1 MIGADPEKMIR
12 LDSRSDLLTD
22 VGEARQSHPGR
33 QREGA
38 QTLLSRITP
47 LVPTA
52 AESEKLEGRS
62 NTRGRSDLLEDAG
75 EATKEG
81 AGRRREP
88 QERAALPPLIG
99 SGTDAEKFGHHADS
113 YLDDFH
119 EDGAVASKERAG
131 KRKEAKRPKAEVQQ
145 DLKLEAQRL
154 MAAAEKLQPGSVSDY
169 DAKAADLPAD
179 QAGRRK
185 LRRNDSF
192 AMDRMGGREKGHK
205 DRPERRGGGGLVGRA
220 LARTVMTIMTNPL
233 DDAETRAA
241 QAEKVVHGLFG
252 HRDHDREEERAE
264 RLAQS
269 GTEKTRAGR
278 IRKAAA
284 GDDAEGEAELGGLA
298 KTKQAIKARRL
309 GKMLAGMGGGDKQGQ
324 KLGAELRG
332 AELRSYLA
340 EKQIKR
346 EGKGGKNNR
355 FSCNVQD
362 TRLAELRGQMD
373 EDALDELADREGEKE
388 GAGRHRK
395 RQQGGDDG
403 GGGLRRTK
411 QGMVARRLAK
421 IMGGASAEASEK
433 PGLLGKGSSN
443 LKQWMGALNK
453 ISAVNKMG
461 GSNKGLMTLR
471 RQASSFKMRSAALES
486 NKVQTDLR
494 KKADEQYETDK
505 HAALTMTS
513 AMTRRQ
519 LLTHQR
525 EGLQIFVD
533 GHAGTLLEPPRRSIF
548 ARLFFRAPTAF
559 TVQFEHKNV
568 PIQMELLLRDT
579 RSHTNSGRLPKPFML
594 KSDVDC
600 IDRAYKEA
608 TLAADRA
615 AVDVLVKL
623 EGIDVEEEYYS
634 PRERQSTDKARGTRA
649 SLIKTTRFAKDGGD
663 QPQRNQKRHSISAP
677 PTNRRSCA
685 EGSTGAPSTTK
696 PIPLWRKSSSGRIL
710 SGGDKGGS
718 QSSAPA
724 TLQRRTSSFKMRNLK
739 KLEEKIQGALASRV
753 NKMADRSEKVGE
765 VREKVKEAARAAP
778 IVKTLK
784 DGSMTQRGGGV
795 TNRGGPTTSRGVPAI
810 TSRVGSSKQL
820 TSRVGSPK
828 PLRKRTSLER
838 IFCGG
843 SGKALTE
850 APPPPP
856 QAKPGTAL
864 PAPGRLPPPS
874 ASFAPAQQS
883 CLKRRAADGGGQST
897 STPVPP
903 LSGMPAPAP
912 MPPPRSVVSP
922 ERRTT
927 QTVGSAVAARQSA
940 PRS

>member
-1 MIGADPEKMIR
+1 
-12 LDSRSDLLTD
+12 
-22 VGEARQSHPGR
+22 
-33 QREGA
+33 
-38 QTLLSRITP
+38 
-47 LVPTA
+47 
-52 AESEKLEGRS
+52 
-62 NTRGRSDLLEDAG
+62 
-75 EATKEG
+75 
-81 AGRRREP
+81 
-88 QERAALPPLIG
+88 
-99 SGTDAEKFGHHADS
+99 
-113 YLDDFH
+113 
-119 EDGAVASKERAG
+119 
-131 KRKEAKRPKAEVQQ
+131 
-145 DLKLEAQRL
+145 
-154 MAAAEKLQPGSVSDY
+154 
-169 DAKAADLPAD
+169 
-179 QAGRRK
+179 
-185 LRRNDSF
+185 
-192 AMDRMGGREKGHK
+192 
-205 DRPERRGGGGLVGRA
+205 
-220 LARTVMTIMTNPL
+220 
-233 DDAETRAA
+233 
-241 QAEKVVHGLFG
+241 
-252 HRDHDREEERAE
+252 
-264 RLAQS
+264 
-269 GTEKTRAGR
+269 
-278 IRKAAA
+278 
-284 GDDAEGEAELGGLA
+284 
-298 KTKQAIKARRL
+298 
-309 GKMLAGMGGGDKQGQ
+309 
-324 KLGAELRG
+324 
-332 AELRSYLA
+332 
-340 EKQIKR
+340 
-346 EGKGGKNNR
+346 
-355 FSCNVQD
+355 
-362 TRLAELRGQMD
+362 
-373 EDALDELADREGEKE
+373 
-388 GAGRHRK
+388 
-395 RQQGGDDG
+395 
-403 GGGLRRTK
+403 
-411 QGMVARRLAK
+411 
-421 IMGGASAEASEK
+421 
-433 PGLLGKGSSN
+433 
-443 LKQWMGALNK
+443 
-453 ISAVNKMG
+453 
-461 GSNKGLMTLR
+461 
-471 RQASSFKMRSAALES
+471 
-486 NKVQTDLR
+486 
-494 KKADEQYETDK
+494 
-505 HAALTMTS
+505 
-513 AMTRRQ
+513 
-519 LLTHQR
+519 
-525 EGLQIFVD
+525 
-533 GHAGTLLEPPRRSIF
+533 
-548 ARLFFRAPTAF
+548 
-559 TVQFEHKNV
+559 
-568 PIQMELLLRDT
+568 
-579 RSHTNSGRLPKPFML
+579 ML

-600 IDRAYKEA
+600 IERAYKEA

-663 QPQRNQKRHSISAP
+663 QPQRNQKRRSISAP

-912 MPPPRSVVSP
+912 MPPPRTVVSP

-940 PRS
+940 AHVMRTLQTQRGRPGGGGGGTARQPRAARSPGILRQPSLKMTARFAEDDNDDEQQPPSPPIEPERRLGARSKSSRVCLALPIAEPFDRNSSSAGGARQFPLSLWERRLQCRPLLWEPRLPRPLRSARPRRRRYEALREKRLRRLAEESRAARRCERSGWEE